1 VPPPLRRRCR
11 RAPNLRLALRLTRR
25 RRRRRRRAPRPRRQV
40 RRCRRRGRRALRRL
54 PLLPLEG
61 GLLQRSR
68 GTAPPLLLL
77 PPLLVPLPRQLG
89 RFVVCGEHALL
100 SARLAP
106 RQ

>member
-1 VPPPLRRRCR
+1 MR
-11 RAPNLRLALRLTRR
+11 
-25 RRRRRRRAPRPRRQV
+25 
-40 RRCRRRGRRALRRL
+40 
-54 PLLPLEG
+54 EG

-106 RQ
+106 RHHAHLLLLMLLLVQ